1 MTWDDVVGG
10 VPVRGMSLGTMYFG
24 SLVPAG
30 EAHRIL
36 DAAHEAGVRFWDTAN
51 NYAFWVPGGTGDESE
66 ECLGAWLAARGP
78 RVRDEVVLA
87 TKVGARPR
95 PGGKDLSAALGLSA
109 SAIRE
114 QLTGSLRRL
123 GTDHVDVLY
132 AHIDDPAVPLA
143 EVIGALNE
151 AREQGLTRVVA
162 ASNLTAGR
170 LREAIAVGDGYA
182 ALQQRF
188 TYLVPDPDADLYPHV
203 LLDAEVE
210 RVCTE
215 AGVAMLGYSS
225 LLGGAYTRPDRP
237 LPPAYRTPAA
247 GPALRTLHDVADQV
261 GLDAGQTVLAWM
273 VQRARPVVPVVGVS
287 GVEQLRS
294 ATRAVTTSVPADL
307 LARLDEAR
315 VAPERVDP
323 ARAAG

>member
-1 MTWDDVVGG
+1 MTWDEVVAHVPVGG
-10 VPVRGMSLGTMYFG
+10 VSLGTMYFG
-24 SLVPAG
+24 SLVPGG

-66 ECLGAWLAARGP
+66 ECLGGWLAARGP

-87 TKVGARPR
+87 TKLGARPR
-95 PGGKDLSAALGLSA
+95 PGGRDLSAALGLSA

-123 GTDHVDVLY
+123 GVDHVDVLY
-132 AHIDDPAVPLA
+132 AHVDDPAVPLA
-143 EVIGALNE
+143 EVVGTLNE
-151 AREQGLTRVVA
+151 LREQGLTRAVA

-170 LREAIAVGDGYA
+170 LRAATATGGGYA

-210 RVCTE
+210 RVCAE
-215 AGVAMLGYSS
+215 AGVAMLGYSP
-225 LLGGAYTRPDRP
+225 LLGGVYTRSDRP
-237 LPPAYRTPAA
+237 LPSAYRTA
-247 GPALRTLHDVADQV
+247 GAGRALRALHEVAGHV

-273 VQRARPVVPVVGVS
+273 VQRARPVLPVVGVS
-287 GVEQLRS
+287 NVEQLRS
-294 ATRAVTTSVPADL
+294 AVRAVTTALPADL
-307 LARLDEAR
+307 VTALDTAR
-315 VAPERVDP
+315 VA
-323 ARAAG
+323 G